1 MKSYHYLI
9 NRSGK
14 ISMRDEVNIVAPKTE
29 IVKAALDNGTTI
41 RIEATSLGGEERI
54 AYGISSFKEV
64 TDAVEGIAQAVVTTL
79 KKVKPQQAS
88 VEFGVQIGVESGQ
101 LTALLVKGTGTAN
114 LKIIMQ
120 WGEINDGTDL

>member
-1 MKSYHYLI
+1 
-9 NRSGK
+9 
-14 ISMRDEVNIVAPKTE
+14 MRDEGNIVAPKTE

-41 RIEATSLGGEERI
+41 LIEAISLGGEERI
-54 AYGISSFKEV
+54 GYGISSFKEV

-88 VEFGVQIGVESGQ
+88 VEFGVEIGVESGQ

-114 LKIIMQ
+114 LKITMQ
-120 WGEINDGTDL
+120 WGAINDDTAL